1 MIRNIDGIK
10 DMAGTRGGRAFVPA
24 WLAIQLAIAAA
35 CGSIAVF
42 VAQAKGFAPPH
53 VAFRPV
59 IWGVV
64 AALVH
69 SLLGL
74 VLLESDPAKRRNCDE
89 RIRSGLFVL
98 ALRYFTGVGLLVA
111 GLFAFPPFRT
121 LCVTSWLGTFVIL
134 TLSEL
139 IVFVKGVH
147 RL

>member
-1 MIRNIDGIK
+1 MNITDSKATG
-10 DMAGTRGGRAFVPA
+10 AESGRAFVLS
-24 WLAIQLAIAAA
+24 WLAIQLAAAVVCA
-35 CGSIAVF
+35 ILAVLI
-42 VAQAKGFAPPH
+42 AQARGIAPID

-59 IWGVV
+59 VWGVV

-69 SLLGL
+69 SLLG
-74 VLLESDPAKRRNCDE
+74 VALLESNPAKRRNCDE

-98 ALRYFTGVGLLVA
+98 ALRYVVSVGLLVA

>member
-1 MIRNIDGIK
+1 MNGL
-10 DMAGTRGGRAFVPA
+10 AAEASETGSGRAFLVSWFA
-24 WLAIQLAIAAA
+24 LQVAIAAA
-35 CGSIAVF
+35 CGSLAVL
-42 VAQAKGFAPPH
+42 VAQARGIAPAD
-53 VAFRPV
+53 VVFRPV
-59 IWGVV
+59 VWGVV

-74 VLLESDPAKRRNCDE
+74 ALLESNPAKRRNCDE
-89 RIRSGLFVL
+89 RIRGGLFVI
-98 ALRYFTGVGLLVA
+98 ALRYVVGVGLLIA

-121 LCVTSWLGTFVIL
+121 LCVASWLGTFVIL